1 MHLKRKQKM
10 NKHIGSSFDDFLTE
24 EGIKEIVDKK
34 ALEQVNT
41 KQQVNKPPLTPS
53 EIAYTQ
59 QGCVEL
65 LKVSLDDDLN
75 TN

>member
-1 MHLKRKQKM
+1 M

-34 ALEQVNT
+34 ALEQVNAE
-41 KQQVNKPPLTPS
+41 QQVIKPSLSPS